1 MALDRSLNSAAPLK
15 KPRRFDSVDQ
25 PRGGGVVVVGKWKKL
40 SRRSRRTC
48 RLPPVGNER
57 FAAYLL
63 RLARSGCGPP
73 PAGEAEPSGNKPAVP
88 VTTIP
93 AAAGPSTGKSGN
105 NPVSPVTTTT
115 TSAAAPADHS
125 DVKISKE
132 SVPTTPSPPP
142 AAARSFGCSECG
154 KGFNSYQ
161 ALGGHKTSH
170 RLKLPIAAA
179 IDGDDRTPYAAVI
192 PAAKPS
198 GKLHECDICHKSF
211 DSGQALGGHK
221 RRHYEGVIGGG
232 STKNRKT
239 SSNGGATS
247 SNQIPAAPAVIR
259 DFDLNLPPPPPDDL
273 ELDPREEVESAPPPL
288 FL

>member
-1 MALDRSLNSAAPLK
+1 MAVDRSLNSAAPLK

-25 PRGGGVVVVGKWKKL
+25 PRGGGGGGVVVVGKWKKL
-40 SRRSRRTC
+40 SRRSGRTRR
-48 RLPPVGNER
+48 RLPPEGNER
-57 FAAYLL
+57 FAAFLL

-73 PAGEAEPSGNKPAVP
+73 PAAAANHSTGEAEPSGNK
-88 VTTIP
+88 P

-105 NPVSPVTTTT
+105 NPVSPVITTT

-132 SVPTTPSPPP
+132 SVPTTPP

-154 KGFNSYQ
+154 KGFSSYQ

-179 IDGDDRTPYAAVI
+179 IDGDDDRTPYAAVI

-198 GKLHECDICHKSF
+198 GKLHECDVCHKSF

-247 SNQIPAAPAVIR
+247 SNQMPAAPAAVIW
-259 DFDLNLPPPPPDDL
+259 DFDLNLPPPDDL
-273 ELDPREEVESAPPPL
+273 EVESAPPPL
-288 FL
+288 IYSYEHYF

>member
-1 MALDRSLNSAAPLK
+1 MALDRYLNSAAPLK
-15 KPRRFDSVDQ
+15 RPRRFDS
-25 PRGGGVVVVGKWKKL
+25 VVVGKWKKL
-40 SRRSRRTC
+40 SRRSRRTRR
-48 RLPPVGNER
+48 RLPPEGNER
-57 FAAYLL
+57 FAAFLL

-73 PAGEAEPSGNKPAVP
+73 PAGAANHSTGEAEPTGNKPAV
-88 VTTIP
+88 
-93 AAAGPSTGKSGN
+93 AGLSTGKSGN
-105 NPVSPVTTTT
+105 NPVSPVT

-132 SVPTTPSPPP
+132 SVPTTPTPPPP

-154 KGFNSYQ
+154 KGFSSYQ

-170 RLKLPIAAA
+170 RLKLPIAAT
-179 IDGDDRTPYAAVI
+179 IDGDDDITPYAAVI

-198 GKLHECDICHKSF
+198 GKLHECDVCHKSF

-259 DFDLNLPPPPPDDL
+259 DFDLNLPPPPTDDL
-273 ELDPREEVESAPPPL
+273 EVESAPRPL
-288 FL
+288 FF

>member
-1 MALDRSLNSAAPLK
+1 MAVDRSLNSATPLK

-25 PRGGGVVVVGKWKKL
+25 PRGGGGGGVVVVGKWKKL
-40 SRRSRRTC
+40 SRRSGRTRR
-48 RLPPVGNER
+48 RLPPEGNER
-57 FAAYLL
+57 FAAFLL

-73 PAGEAEPSGNKPAVP
+73 PAAAANHSTGEAEPSGNKPA
-88 VTTIP
+88 
-93 AAAGPSTGKSGN
+93 
-105 NPVSPVTTTT
+105 
-115 TSAAAPADHS
+115 AAAPADHS

-132 SVPTTPSPPP
+132 SVATTPSPPPP

-154 KGFNSYQ
+154 KGFSSYQ

-179 IDGDDRTPYAAVI
+179 IDGDDDRTPYAAVI

-198 GKLHECDICHKSF
+198 GKLHECDVCHKTF

-247 SNQIPAAPAVIR
+247 SNQMPAAPAAVIW
-259 DFDLNLPPPPPDDL
+259 DFDLNLPPPDDL
-273 ELDPREEVESAPPPL
+273 EVESAPPPL
-288 FL
+288 IYSYEHYF